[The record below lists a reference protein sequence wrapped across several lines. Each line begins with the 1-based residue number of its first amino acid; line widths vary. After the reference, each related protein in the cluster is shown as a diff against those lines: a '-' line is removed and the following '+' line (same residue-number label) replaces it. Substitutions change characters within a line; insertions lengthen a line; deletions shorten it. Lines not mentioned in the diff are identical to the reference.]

1 MEAAPATAVRLD
13 QGIGLRAA
21 FAASLVGLIISLL
34 LGAIAGAP
42 AAGFLAV
49 VFYRRRSWLS
59 ELTLSAG
66 FRLGA
71 LTGALSSA
79 IFMVVK
85 ALQVL
90 STHQNEMRDLMIE
103 AIHRQ
108 QARTPDPEARQMLDY
123 LLTPHGL
130 MLMIALG
137 VVFMAIVFIL
147 LSGVGGMISAALLRR
162 KAN

>member
-1 MEAAPATAVRLD
+1 MEATPATAVRLD
-13 QGIGLRAA
+13 ESIGLRAA
-21 FAASLVGLIISLL
+21 FAASLVGLILSLL

-42 AAGFLAV
+42 AAGFLSV

-79 IFMVVK
+79 IFMLVK
-85 ALQVL
+85 TAQALL
-90 STHQNEMRDLMIE
+90 THHSEMRDVMIE

-108 QARTPDPEARQMLDY
+108 QARAPDPEARQMLDY
-123 LLTPHGL
+123 LLTTHGL
-130 MLMIALG
+130 MLMIGLG

-162 KAN
+162 KTN